1 MISVLVFIDY
11 FEKAD
16 EIIIEANESESEWED
31 ILNQVKKKIKKKY
44 SIYYENR
51 FWSDIERKYDA
62 VKWECCAVLKM
73 LKKCWYYLWEVYF
86 VLKLNVNTVIIQLER
101 TVTDFS
107 KALII

>member
-62 VKWECCAVLKM
+62 VKWEYYAVLKM
-73 LKKCWYYLWEVYF
+73 LKKY
-86 VLKLNVNTVIIQLER
+86 
-101 TVTDFS
+101 
-107 KALII
+107 